1 MTIAGVKGDGRIIG
15 ILSRFVDDRQFET
28 VTEEDE
34 EDAEEE
40 EEGDDG
46 EFIPSSWNSNA
57 KPSRSAMKS
66 PDKSSSVIIYR

>member
-34 EDAEEE
+34 EEE